1 MKKLLLLCGSGL
13 MSLSLMAQDAA
24 GSAVD
29 LGQYMTNLENSA
41 RSQVEA
47 ILPSLGQIAV
57 IGLGLFMALWAF
69 RALKRFMGR

>member
-1 MKKLLLLCGSGL
+1 MKKLLLLCGTGL
-13 MSLSLMAQDAA
+13 MSLSLLAQDA
-24 GSAVD
+24 GSAVN
-29 LGQYMTNLENSA
+29 LTEYMTNLENSA
-41 RSQVEA
+41 RSQVES

>member
-1 MKKLLLLCGSGL
+1 MKKLLLLCGTGL
-13 MSLSLMAQDAA
+13 MSLSLLAQDA
-24 GSAVD
+24 SNAVN
-29 LGQYMTNLENSA
+29 LTEYMTNLENSA
-41 RSQVEA
+41 RSQVES

>member
-1 MKKLLLLCGSGL
+1 MKKLLLLCGTGL
-13 MSLSLMAQDAA
+13 MSLSLLAQDA
-24 GSAVD
+24 GNAVN
-29 LGQYMTNLENSA
+29 LTEYMTNLENSA
-41 RSQVEA
+41 RSQVES